1 MGSAGEMFGMC
12 YDVMASPYL
21 TYQVF
26 SKGGDLMEPVPIT
39 LQDSAVMHDFAI
51 TENYAIFMDPPVA
64 VNVKVCSSLLGN
76 QHLYFLCV
84 L

>member
-1 MGSAGEMFGMC
+1 LGSAGEMFGMC

-26 SKGGDLMEPVPIT
+26 SKGGDLMKPVPIT
-39 LQDSAVMHDFAI
+39 LQDSAIMHDFAI
-51 TENYAIFMDPPVA
+51 TENYVIFMDPPVA
-64 VNVKVCSSLLGN
+64 VNVKVCRSLLGN